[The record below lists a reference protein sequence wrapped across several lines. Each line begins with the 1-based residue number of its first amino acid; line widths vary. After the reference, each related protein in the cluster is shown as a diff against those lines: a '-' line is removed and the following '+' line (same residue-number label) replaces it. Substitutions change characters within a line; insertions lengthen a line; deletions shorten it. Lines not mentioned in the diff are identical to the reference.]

1 MADSIV
7 PEYSYNQS
15 GKHYNTGRRTDP
27 RIAARLWQ
35 QLDLRQS
42 ILNIGA
48 GSGSYEPANC
58 SLVAVEPS
66 AIMLAQRS
74 PGSGPAVQAV
84 AEQLPFADQ
93 AFHQV
98 MTVLSMH
105 HWPDQQRAFEE
116 IRRIGRSRFVAL
128 SWDPD
133 CEPFWLTRDY
143 FPEIIA
149 MDRKI
154 FPGLQQ
160 LQNCFARVEI
170 ETLPIPADCE
180 DGFFAAYWK
189 RPEAYLDK
197 RVRDCMSTFARIQNP
212 DKGLKRLA
220 KDLESGAWQQ
230 RNSDLMQ
237 RQELDAGYRLL
248 IARLDEA

>member
-1 MADSIV
+1 MTDSCV
-7 PEYSYNQS
+7 PQYSYDHS
-15 GKHYNTGRRTDP
+15 GKHYSTGRGTDP
-27 RIAARLWQ
+27 RIAARLWRH
-35 QLDLRQS
+35 LDLQQN

-48 GSGSYEPANC
+48 GTGSYEPPN
-58 SLVAVEPS
+58 SNLVAVEPS
-66 AIMLAQRS
+66 PVMIAQRS
-74 PGSGPAVQAV
+74 HTAGPAVQAL
-84 AEQLPFADQ
+84 AGQLPFTDQ
-93 AFHQV
+93 AFDQV

-105 HWPDQQRAFEE
+105 HWPDQQQAFAE
-116 IRRIGRSRFVAL
+116 IGRVGRSRFVAL

-154 FPGLQQ
+154 FPRLQQ
-160 LQNCFARVEI
+160 LGDCFARVA
-170 ETLPIPADCE
+170 IPADCQ

-197 RVRDCMSTFARIQNP
+197 RVRDCMSTFARIKNL

-220 KDLESGAWQQ
+220 QDLESGAWQQ

-248 IARLDEA
+248 IARLDQA